1 MSITFGNKSGNL
13 SFVSNVGGGG
23 STTIIEQA
31 DLVVEVKV
39 DDNDNVIET
48 SHTFEEVMAAYNES
62 RMIALVVKSAVFDV
76 VLRLSAALGDNM
88 YFTGE
93 TIVFGETD
101 TYTTAVAYWSKT
113 EGLNWLQADTI
124 QMYELELSKR
134 GLASKEYVSGAI
146 AGIEI
151 PEVDLSGY
159 YTKEEVDNKIPEVNL
174 GDYALKTEIPDTS
187 AFKTEEEIIALIEE
201 HASGEPL
208 PSAEEVEF

>member
-48 SHTFEEVMAAYNES
+48 SHTFEEVIAAHNEK
-62 RMIALVVKSAVFDV
+62 RMVALVIKSVVFEV
-76 VLRLSAALGDNM
+76 VLRLSAASGDNM

-113 EGLNWLQADTI
+113 EGLNWLQADTMLI
-124 QMYELELSKR
+124 YEMELGKR
-134 GLASKEYVSGAI
+134 GLASKEYVNGAI
-146 AGIEI
+146 AGI
-151 PEVDLSGY
+151 
-159 YTKEEVDNKIPEVNL
+159 
-174 GDYALKTEIPDTS
+174 EIPDTS

-201 HASGEPL
+201 HASGAPL

>member
-23 STTIIEQA
+23 STKA

-48 SHTFEEVMAAYNES
+48 SHTFEEVMSAYNES
-62 RMIALVVKSAVFDV
+62 KMIALVVKSAVFDV

-151 PEVDLSGY
+151 PEVDL
-159 YTKEEVDNKIPEVNL
+159 K
-174 GDYALKTEIPDTS
+174 DYALKTEIPDTS